1 MIKLIYTS
9 LIALFLFSCQE
20 SNQHNNPEK
29 GETSSTESVELEK
42 DGDCHHDIENHTHS
56 NIDEIH
62 TTHMHLDLLADFDN
76 KKLSGVVR
84 HTMNNNGT
92 KKAVFD
98 IDGVNIQKVTIGD
111 KNNEKEATFKIGEN
125 IENVGA
131 PLIVEI
137 DEQTTEINIYYETT
151 PASNALDWLPP
162 ALTASGKYPF
172 LYTQGQPILTRTWI
186 PLQDTPANRIT
197 YSADIQVP
205 EGLLAI
211 MSAAN
216 PKELAPDGKYSFEM
230 NQPIPSYLVALAIG
244 EMEYHAFSDNSG
256 VYAEPDVIESAAYEF
271 VDIPKMMDAAESLY
285 GSYLWD
291 NYDVVILPYSFP
303 FGGMENPR
311 LTFATPTLIAGDRS
325 LVSVIAHELAHSW
338 SGNLVTNA
346 SWNDIWLNEGFTVY
360 FENRIME
367 KLYGK
372 EIADML
378 FLVELHE
385 LEQTIDKMIDEGMAK
400 DTQLKLALE
409 CRNPDDGLTDVAY
422 IKGAWF
428 LKTLEKEVGRET
440 FDAFITDYFASKKFT
455 SLTSEEF
462 LEYLEN
468 NLLAKQNITFNHE
481 EWVYGTG
488 IPENAIEVT
497 STRFEKVQEL
507 AEGIA
512 NNNKEIPDDL
522 KLTDF
527 TTQEWITFIRKFK
540 GKLNH
545 EKIKKMDETVGF
557 ANSGNSELMTQWFLL
572 NIESE
577 YKDNYDQMEDFLIK
591 VGRRKFLKPLYT
603 ALAKTEENKTW
614 ALKVYEKARP
624 GYHAVS
630 FQTIDKILNYNK
642 EG

>member
-1 MIKLIYTS
+1 MNKIIYGS
-9 LIALFLFSCQE
+9 LLTLMTFACQE
-20 SNQHNNPEK
+20 ENKVKNEVASN
-29 GETSSTESVELEK
+29 ESIEIEK
-42 DGDCHHDIENHTHS
+42 DGDCHHDIKNHTHS
-56 NIDEIH
+56 NIEEIN
-62 TTHMHLDLLADFDN
+62 TVHMHLDLVADFEN
-76 KKLSGVVR
+76 KKITGVAR
-84 HTMNNNGT
+84 HTMENSGV
-92 KKAVFD
+92 KKAIFD
-98 IDGVNIQKVTIGD
+98 LDGLNIIKVTIG
-111 KNNEKEATFKIGEN
+111 KSENEEDTEFEIGEN

-131 PLIVEI
+131 SLIVEI
-137 DEQTTEINIYYETT
+137 HEETTDINIYYETT

-162 ALTASGKYPF
+162 SLTASGKYPF

-211 MSAAN
+211 MSASN
-216 PKELAPDGKYSFEM
+216 PKEISSDGKYSFEM
-230 NQPIPSYLVALAIG
+230 NQPIPSYLIALAIG
-244 EMEYHAFSDNSG
+244 EMEYHAFSENSG

-271 VDIPKMMDAAESLY
+271 ADIPKMISAAESLY

-367 KLYGK
+367 KLFGK

-378 FLVELHE
+378 FLIELQE
-385 LEQTIDKMIDEGMAK
+385 LEQTIEKMIDEGMAK

-422 IKGAWF
+422 VKGAWF

-462 LEYLEN
+462 LAYLEQ
-468 NLLAKQNITFNHE
+468 NLLASQNITFNHE

-497 STRFEKVQEL
+497 SSRFEKIQDL
-507 AEGIA
+507 AAGII
-512 NNNKEIPDDL
+512 NGNEIPGDL
-522 KLTDF
+522 KLTDYV
-527 TTQEWITFIRKFK
+527 TQEWIAFIRKFDRQMDH
-540 GKLNH
+540 GKIQKL
-545 EKIKKMDETVGF
+545 DQTVGF
-557 ANSGNSELMTQWFLL
+557 ANSGNAELMTEWFLL
-572 NIESE
+572 NIESGFNG
-577 YKDNYDQMEDFLIK
+577 NYDQMEKFLVK
-591 VGRRKFLKPLYT
+591 VGRRKFLKPLYS
-603 ALAKTEENKTW
+603 ALSKTEENRNW

-630 FQTIDKILNYNK
+630 FQTIDDILNYKK
-642 EG
+642 ED

>member
-1 MIKLIYTS
+1 MTF
-9 LIALFLFSCQE
+9 ACQE
-20 SNQHNNPEK
+20 ENKVKNEVASN
-29 GETSSTESVELEK
+29 ESIEIEK
-42 DGDCHHDIENHTHS
+42 DGDCHHDIKNHTHS
-56 NIDEIH
+56 NIEEIN
-62 TTHMHLDLLADFDN
+62 TVHMHLDLVADFEN
-76 KKLSGVVR
+76 KKITGVAR
-84 HTMNNNGT
+84 HTMENSGV
-92 KKAVFD
+92 KKAIFD
-98 IDGVNIQKVTIGD
+98 LDGLNIIKVTIG
-111 KNNEKEATFKIGEN
+111 KSENEEDTEFEIGEN

-131 PLIVEI
+131 SLIVEI
-137 DEQTTEINIYYETT
+137 HEETTDINIYYETT

-162 ALTASGKYPF
+162 SLTASGKYPF

-211 MSAAN
+211 MSASN
-216 PKELAPDGKYSFEM
+216 PKEISSDGKYSFEM
-230 NQPIPSYLVALAIG
+230 NQPIPSYLIALAIG
-244 EMEYHAFSDNSG
+244 EMEYHAFSENSG

-271 VDIPKMMDAAESLY
+271 ADIPKMISAAESLY

-367 KLYGK
+367 KLFGK

-378 FLVELHE
+378 FLIELQE
-385 LEQTIDKMIDEGMAK
+385 LEQTIEKMIDEGMAK

-422 IKGAWF
+422 VKGAWF

-462 LEYLEN
+462 LAYLEQ
-468 NLLAKQNITFNHE
+468 NLLASQNITFNHE

-497 STRFEKVQEL
+497 SSRFEKIQDL
-507 AEGIA
+507 AAGII
-512 NNNKEIPDDL
+512 NGNEIPGDL
-522 KLTDF
+522 KLTDYV
-527 TTQEWITFIRKFK
+527 TQEWIAFIRKFDRQMDH
-540 GKLNH
+540 GKIQKL
-545 EKIKKMDETVGF
+545 DQTVGF
-557 ANSGNSELMTQWFLL
+557 ANSGNAELMTEWFLL
-572 NIESE
+572 NIESGFNG
-577 YKDNYDQMEDFLIK
+577 NYDQMEKFLVK
-591 VGRRKFLKPLYT
+591 VGRRKFLKPLYS
-603 ALAKTEENKTW
+603 ALSKTEENRNW

-630 FQTIDKILNYNK
+630 FQTIDDILNYKK
-642 EG
+642 ED